1 MKNKYI
7 QIRISIE
14 ELSELRKTSIK
25 YNIKISAFLR
35 ASIKIITFILTQLT
49 QGGSVY
55 IEKEGQKIIVPID
68 VFFKITD

>member
-1 MKNKYI
+1 MKNKYV

-14 ELSELRKTSIK
+14 ELSELRKASVK
-25 YNIKISAFLR
+25 YNIKISSFIR
-35 ASIKIITFILTQLT
+35 GSIKIITFILNQLT

-55 IEKEGQKIIVPID
+55 IENEGQKTIIPID